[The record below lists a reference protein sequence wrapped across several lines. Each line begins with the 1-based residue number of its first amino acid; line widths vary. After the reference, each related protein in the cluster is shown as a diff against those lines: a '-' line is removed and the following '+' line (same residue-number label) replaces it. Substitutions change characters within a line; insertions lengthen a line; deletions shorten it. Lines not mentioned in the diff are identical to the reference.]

1 MKRNETQPIIAQT
14 RERKNSLPEISII
27 ITAFNQEKLIKSVL
41 TSLTESITLTS
52 EIIIINDGSEDNTLN
67 EIKKFWELN
76 FERLQI
82 ITSVRLFSY
91 THSAFET
98 ACDDFGIRNSKTNS
112 IILIQADVLITERG
126 FDSLL
131 TSALTS
137 SNDIIMISGR
147 GTQAIMPI
155 AQHYKTEPGSII
167 NFGKLTTACIKTIP
181 TPEINNIAASLLT
194 LLTKT
199 EKYISSKVKIIKNLT
214 RSAQQ
219 NPSAEL
225 NCPTPYPEKE
235 TFINNKNAGFIIDNE
250 SPPPPKSTNTRT
262 IWISQTVMRGPLCI
276 DREKYLKTGGFDTE
290 SFFLGYDDH
299 DLALRAFKEFKYR
312 SGFTPIGYKSHPAW
326 GSTRKTR
333 SFNQTKGAIINTIR
347 IQKKAR
353 KSALANATH
362 NKSEAS
368 APPEIRTF

>member
-1 MKRNETQPIIAQT
+1 MLTV
-14 RERKNSLPEISII
+14 
-27 ITAFNQEKLIKSVL
+27 FNQEKLIKSVL
-41 TSLTESITLTS
+41 ASLTESITLKS
-52 EIIIINDGSEDNTLN
+52 EIIIINDGSEDNTLH
-67 EIKKFWELN
+67 EIFLFWGIN
-76 FERLQI
+76 FERLQL
-82 ITSVRLFSY
+82 ITSVRIFSY

-98 ACDDFGIRNSKTNS
+98 ACDDFGIKNSKTNS
-112 IILIQADVLITERG
+112 IILIQADVLINEHG

-147 GTQAIMPI
+147 GTQALMPI
-155 AQHYKTEPGSII
+155 AQHYKTESGSII
-167 NFGKLTTACIKTIP
+167 NFGKLTMACIKTIP
-181 TPEINNIAASLLT
+181 RTEINNIAVSLLT

-199 EKYISSKVKIIKNLT
+199 EKYISSNVKVIKKFI
-214 RSAQQ
+214 RSAKR
-219 NPSAEL
+219 NSAAEL
-225 NCPTPYPEKE
+225 DCQTPYPDKE
-235 TFINNKNAGFIIDNE
+235 TFINNKQAGFIIDNE

-276 DREKYLKTGGFDTE
+276 DREKYLKTGGFDTG

-326 GSTRKTR
+326 GSTRKAR